1 MHRIESFTKISN
13 GFELAEKDLLLRGP
27 GAFYGAGK
35 EQSGNVW
42 NLNFANIKRDI
53 DILKEAKLCSDK
65 IESYSIYKDDKQKI
79 LKNIEL
85 IWGKTINLTKIL

>member
-1 MHRIESFTKISN
+1 MCIRDS
-13 GFELAEKDLLLRGP
+13 
-27 GAFYGAGK
+27 
-35 EQSGNVW
+35 
-42 NLNFANIKRDI
+42 IKRDI

-65 IESYSIYKDDKQKI
+65 IETYSIYKEDKQKI